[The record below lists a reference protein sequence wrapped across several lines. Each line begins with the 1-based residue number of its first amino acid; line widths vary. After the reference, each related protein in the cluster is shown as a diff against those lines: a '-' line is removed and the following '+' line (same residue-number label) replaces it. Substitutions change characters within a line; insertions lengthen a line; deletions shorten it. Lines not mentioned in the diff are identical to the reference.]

1 MHSNMNNNEGKK
13 PTKLLYLEKASI
25 VDSVVDMVR
34 TGESN
39 VGFMLE
45 VIYAN
50 WPNVSRKDAQRLV
63 LEGINKASSN

>member
-50 WPNVSRKDAQRLV
+50 WPNVSREDAQRLV